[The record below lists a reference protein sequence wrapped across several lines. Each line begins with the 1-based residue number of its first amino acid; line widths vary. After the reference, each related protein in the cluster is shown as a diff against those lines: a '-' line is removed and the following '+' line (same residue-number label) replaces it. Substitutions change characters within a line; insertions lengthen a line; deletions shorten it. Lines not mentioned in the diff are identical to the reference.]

1 MIAVMGATGHTGR
14 KLTEILLQAG
24 ERVRALGRSQ
34 TRLAELERAGAE
46 AWAGDAADAEFLNT
60 AFRGAD
66 AVFAL
71 LPPDL
76 RAADYRAAQDRVST
90 AITTALRDSGVR
102 SVVVLSSLGAELA
115 GGTGPIATSHDLE
128 QRLTQLE
135 HIDVLVLRPAYFFE
149 NFEESLDLI
158 TQQGIHANAV
168 DPHVPVPMVATR
180 DVANAAAEAL
190 RLRKWQGLVVREL
203 LGPRDL
209 TFAEVTRILGTRLGK
224 PDLPYV
230 RMSYDDLAAT
240 LVQTGLSS
248 DVARTYVE
256 LVRALNEGI
265 VRSIEGRSAANTT
278 PTRFEEFA
286 EELAGDFAR
295 TS

>member
-46 AWAGDAADAEFLNT
+46 AWAGDAADAEFLTT

-90 AITTALRDSGVR
+90 AITTAIRDSGVR

-115 GGTGPIATSHDLE
+115 GGTGPIATCHDLE
-128 QRLTQLE
+128 QRLKQLE

-168 DPHVPVPMVATR
+168 DPDVPVPMVATR
-180 DVANAAAEAL
+180 DIANAAAEAL
-190 RLRKWQGLVVREL
+190 RLRKWQGHVVREL